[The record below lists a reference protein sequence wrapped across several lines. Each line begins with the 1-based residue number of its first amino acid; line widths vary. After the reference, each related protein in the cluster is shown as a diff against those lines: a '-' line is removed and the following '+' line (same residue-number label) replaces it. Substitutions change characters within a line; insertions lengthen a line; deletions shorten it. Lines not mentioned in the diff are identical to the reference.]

1 MLYNMTKPALALLC
15 ILILGGCTS
24 VKQYNRK
31 LAETKNPKDLQVDV
45 DYLYRK
51 LQAYH
56 PQLYWYIGKK
66 ELDYKFDSLKSSI
79 TEPMTSREFY
89 YKVAPVVSS
98 IREGHTRAFQLNKD
112 FRSRERDSLKVKEFG
127 YTPFSKLKFG
137 IFGNRLYV
145 VKNSSWNKGIKPGT
159 EVVSVNGIKAQ
170 LLLAKYRQTLTADGY
185 VTTFKDRML
194 GNRFASFFYNDFDF
208 ADSLTCELRYNDTL
222 RTVLLKRAAPKDTA
236 KSKTYIKKTKVMQTL
251 AQRDSARSE
260 RRKRVLLGYN
270 SDDSTYSKNLT
281 FCKSDSSIA
290 IMKLND
296 FTGGQYE
303 KFYRKSFK
311 KIDSMKVKTLIIDL
325 RNNPGGREAE
335 IRNLYSYLADTSF
348 AFLKKME
355 VTSPK
360 SVLFTSYFKGVPL
373 VLDLFTLP
381 FYPGYFAYALTHM
394 SKGDDGKHYLRLG
407 RKINKVKEPRF
418 RGKVYV
424 LINGGSFSASCI
436 ISSNLKGSNRATFV
450 GEETGGAYNGTV
462 AGRMP
467 IFELPHS
474 KLKVRIGLFCMRP
487 EYQTEQDGR
496 GIIPDVAITPTLD
509 DVLKGNDPEL
519 SWVIEKVKQG
529 RGKAK

>member
-1 MLYNMTKPALALLC
+1 MTKPTLTLL
-15 ILILGGCTS
+15 IVLILGGCTS

-31 LAETKNPKDLQVDV
+31 LAETKNPKDLQEDV

-98 IREGHTRAFQLNKD
+98 IREGHTRVFQLNKA
-112 FRSRERDSLKVKEFG
+112 FISMQKDSLKVKEFG

-137 IFGNRLYV
+137 IFDNKLYV
-145 VKNSSWNKGIKPGT
+145 VKNSSWNKEVKPGT

-170 LLLAKYRQTLTADGY
+170 LLLNKYRQTLTADGY
-185 VTTFKDRML
+185 VTTFRDRML
-194 GNRFASFFYNDFDF
+194 GNRFASFFYSDFDF

-222 RTVLLKRAAPKDTA
+222 RTMLLKRVAPKDTA
-236 KSKTYIKKTKVMQTL
+236 RGNASVKKATVTL
-251 AQRDSARSE
+251 TAAQRDSARNE
-260 RRKRVLLGYN
+260 RKRRLLLGYN

-311 KIDSMKVKTLIIDL
+311 KLDSLKVKTLIIDL
-325 RNNPGGREAE
+325 RNNPGGRESE

-355 VTSPK
+355 ITSPK
-360 SVLFTSYFKGVPL
+360 SALFTSFFKGVPL
-373 VLDLFTLP
+373 VLDLFILP
-381 FYPGYFAYALTHM
+381 FYPGYLAYALTHL

-407 RKINKVKEPRF
+407 RNITKTKEPRF

-436 ISSNLKGSNRATFV
+436 ISSNLKGSKRATFV
-450 GEETGGAYNGTV
+450 GEETGGAFNGTV

-467 IFELPHS
+467 LFELPHS
-474 KLKVRIGLFCMRP
+474 KLDVRIGLFCMRP
-487 EYQTEQDGR
+487 EYQAEQEGR

-519 SWVIEKVKQG
+519 NWVIDRVKQE
-529 RGKAK
+529 RGMAK

>member
-1 MLYNMTKPALALLC
+1 MTRPTLTLL
-15 ILILGGCTS
+15 IALILGGCTT

-31 LAETKNPKDLQVDV
+31 LAETKSPKDLQEDV

-56 PQLYWYIGKK
+56 PQLYWYISKK
-66 ELDYKFDSLKSSI
+66 ELDYKFDSLKTSI
-79 TEPMTSREFY
+79 TTPMTSREFY
-89 YKVAPVVSS
+89 YKIAPVVSS
-98 IREGHTRAFQLNKD
+98 IREGHTRVFQLNKA
-112 FRSRERDSLKVKEFG
+112 FISKQKDSLMVKEFG
-127 YTPFSKLKFG
+127 YTPFAKLKFG
-137 IFGNRLYV
+137 IFDNRLYV
-145 VKNSSWNKGIKPGT
+145 VKNSSWNKEIKQGT

-170 LLLAKYRQTLTADGY
+170 LLLNKYRQTLTADGY
-185 VTTFKDRML
+185 VTTFTDRML
-194 GNRFASFFYNDFDF
+194 GNRFASFFYSDFEF

-222 RTVLLKRAAPKDTA
+222 RTMILKRVAPKDTTKNENKVKA
-236 KSKTYIKKTKVMQTL
+236 SKVTL
-251 AQRDSARSE
+251 TEAQRDSARSE
-260 RRKRVLLGYN
+260 RKKRVLLGYN
-270 SDDSTYSKNLT
+270 SEDKTYSKNLT
-281 FCKSDSSIA
+281 FYEKDSSIA

-303 KFYRKSFK
+303 KFYKSSFK
-311 KIDSMKVKTLIIDL
+311 KLDSLKVKTLIIDL

-335 IRNLYSYLADTSF
+335 IRNLHSYLADTSF

-373 VLDLFTLP
+373 VVDLFTLP
-381 FYPGYFAYALTHM
+381 FYPLYATYALTHM
-394 SKGDDGKHYLRLG
+394 SKGNDGTYYLRLG
-407 RKINKVKEPRF
+407 KKTNKVKEPRF

-424 LINGGSFSASCI
+424 LTNGASFSASCI
-436 ISSNLKGSNRATFV
+436 ISSNLKGAKRATFV

-467 IFELPHS
+467 LFELPNS
-474 KLKVRIGLFCMRP
+474 KLNVRIGLFCMRP
-487 EYQTEQDGR
+487 EYQTEQEGR

-519 SWVIEKVKQG
+519 NWVIAKVRLG
-529 RGKAK
+529 EE